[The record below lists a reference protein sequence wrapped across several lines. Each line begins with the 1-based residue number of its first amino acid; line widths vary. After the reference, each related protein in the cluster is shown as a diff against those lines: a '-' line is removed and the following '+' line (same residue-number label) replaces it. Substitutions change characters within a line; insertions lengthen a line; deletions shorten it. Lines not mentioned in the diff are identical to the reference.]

1 MIYRVCNQDASFD
14 LDFESEGAPSK
25 CTCQD
30 GSELSAPFD
39 IKSMKKCNP
48 KSCTCENEEVDVNF
62 NEIKEKAKFFKR
74 RIDKF
79 NKICP
84 NDQPPASCQCNSESE
99 KGKSI
104 EPPFD
109 NVLEILDCLP
119 QSCTCESGEI
129 VTTERNKAFDRFTKL
144 CGSKHDLAFKI
155 SM

>member
-1 MIYRVCNQDASFD
+1 M
-14 LDFESEGAPSK
+14 ESEGAPTK

-30 GSELSAPFD
+30 DSELSAPFD

-48 KSCTCENEEVDVNF
+48 KSCICGNEEVDVNF

-74 RIDKF
+74 RINKF

-84 NDQPPASCQCNSESE
+84 NEQPPASCQCNSESE